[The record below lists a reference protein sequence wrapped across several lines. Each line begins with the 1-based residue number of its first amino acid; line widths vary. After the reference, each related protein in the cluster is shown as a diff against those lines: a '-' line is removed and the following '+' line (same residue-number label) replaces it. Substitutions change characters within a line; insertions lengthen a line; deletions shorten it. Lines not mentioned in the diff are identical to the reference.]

1 MKDPFYDE
9 SQIEELLENWCGVA
23 AVSIC
28 LFRKPFF
35 LFLIILPE
43 ENPRVQQ
50 SGYDR
55 LSSKPQRASCLQL
68 PNAGIVSACV

>member
-50 SGYDR
+50 SGL

-68 PNAGIVSACV
+68 LNAGIVSACV